1 MTSMTLFCVFIVT
14 FELISHLFI
23 VFLLL
28 ALNMLN
34 VNRAKIS
41 MRKIVYFG
49 PQSWTEYL
57 ETFTQPTFMGSNY
70 YNQKLNPQDV

>member
-1 MTSMTLFCVFIVT
+1 MTSITLFCVFIAT
-14 FELISHLFI
+14 FELISQYFI

-41 MRKIVYFG
+41 MRKVVYFG
-49 PQSWTEYL
+49 LQSWTSIWRLLHSLPSWEVII
-57 ETFTQPTFMGSNY
+57 TTRN
-70 YNQKLNPQDV
+70 